1 MDKPWI
7 YEEIKKLIDSEIKLI
22 EVVTHDMERVY
33 YPFTI
38 SKEQYNLYRWNEYS
52 SYKYDDGNSED
63 DHGKWMDKSKDSDV
77 IKFIKDAQNSV
88 NQHSTLIFIENL
100 SCAVNLKSGNINR
113 IEAFLKEFALH
124 DKEDNVFLIFIN
136 IIPFKSQMI
145 EKEIYT
151 IYLPLPNYEVL
162 EEIYK
167 NNDGTELEPDIKE
180 QVINSAL
187 GLTHIEAERAFKLSK
202 TYTNIDEKI
211 NTIVYE
217 KENII
222 KKSGY
227 VEYLHNTGSMAD
239 IGGLD
244 SLKEWIEKRQ
254 KGFSENAKNLGLKNP
269 KGIILVGIPGT
280 GKSISAKAV
289 GASMKVPVL
298 RFDVGKVFSSL
309 IGSSE
314 ENMRKTLELAEAISP
329 CVLWIDEIEKG
340 FSGIESSGRT
350 DGGTTARVFG
360 SFLTWMQEKTKPVF
374 VVATSNGVHKLPPEF
389 LRKGRFDE
397 IFYIGLPNKDDRKA
411 IIKIHLD
418 KIKEH
423 MLNDHIDK
431 LASETRFYTGADIE
445 QLLQEALYEAF
456 DKDEILSYEHIQEV
470 KKSFDNAVEKRKE
483 AYGNIAELC
492 IDYKPASKNFEEYK
506 K

>member
-1 MDKPWI
+1 MKDKKDKAWI
-7 YEEIKKLIDSEIKLI
+7 YEEIKKLIKSDINLI
-22 EVVTHDMERVY
+22 EVVTHDTERVY
-33 YPFTI
+33 HPFTE

-52 SYKYDDGNSED
+52 TYKYELESREWKDKDNKNGND
-63 DHGKWMDKSKDSDV
+63 
-77 IKFIKDAQNSV
+77 IIQFIKSSQNSV

-100 SCAVNLKSGNINR
+100 SCAINLKSGNTNR
-113 IEAFLKEFALH
+113 IEAFLKEFAFH
-124 DKEDNVFLIFIN
+124 DKADNVFLIFIN

-151 IYLPLPNYEVL
+151 IYLPLPDNEVL
-162 EEIYK
+162 EEIYVR
-167 NNDGTELEPDIKE
+167 NDGTRLESDERE

-187 GLTHIEAERAFKLSK
+187 GLTCIEAERAFKLSK
-202 TYTNIDEKI
+202 PYANIDKKI
-211 NTIVYE
+211 DTIVYE

-227 VEYLHNTGSMAD
+227 VEYLHNTGSMD
-239 IGGLD
+239 GIGGLNL
-244 SLKEWIEKRQ
+244 LKEWIEKRK

-280 GKSISAKAV
+280 GKSMSAKAV
-289 GASMKVPVL
+289 GAAMKVPVL
-298 RFDVGKVFSSL
+298 RFDIGKVFSSL

-340 FSGIESSGRT
+340 FSGMESSGRT

-374 VVATSNGVHKLPPEF
+374 VVATSNGVHQLPPEF

-418 KIKEH
+418 KITEH
-423 MLNDHIDK
+423 TLNDHIDE
-431 LASETRFYTGADIE
+431 LASETRLYTGADIE

-456 DKDEILSYEHIQEV
+456 DKDEILSYEHIKKV
-470 KKSFDNAVEKRKE
+470 KKSFDEAVEKRKDDYKE
-483 AYGNIAELC
+483 IARLC
-492 IDYKPASKNFEEYK
+492 NDYKPASENFEEYK
-506 K
+506 

>member
-1 MDKPWI
+1 M
-7 YEEIKKLIDSEIKLI
+7 
-22 EVVTHDMERVY
+22 
-33 YPFTI
+33 
-38 SKEQYNLYRWNEYS
+38 
-52 SYKYDDGNSED
+52 
-63 DHGKWMDKSKDSDV
+63 
-77 IKFIKDAQNSV
+77 
-88 NQHSTLIFIENL
+88 
-100 SCAVNLKSGNINR
+100 
-113 IEAFLKEFALH
+113 
-124 DKEDNVFLIFIN
+124 
-136 IIPFKSQMI
+136 
-145 EKEIYT
+145 
-151 IYLPLPNYEVL
+151 
-162 EEIYK
+162 
-167 NNDGTELEPDIKE
+167 
-180 QVINSAL
+180 
-187 GLTHIEAERAFKLSK
+187 
-202 TYTNIDEKI
+202 
-211 NTIVYE
+211 YE

-244 SLKEWIEKRQ
+244 LLKEWIEKRQ

-418 KIKEH
+418 KIKKH
-423 MLNDHIDK
+423 TLNDKIDE
-431 LASETRFYTGADIE
+431 LASETRFYTGSDIE

-456 DKDEILSYEHIQEV
+456 DKDEILSYKHIQEV
-470 KKSFDNAVEKRKE
+470 KKSFDNAVEKRKDD
-483 AYGNIAELC
+483 YKDIATQC
-492 IDYKPASKNFEEYK
+492 NDYKPASENFEKYK
-506 K
+506 